1 MIQFEAIFKV
11 LDTLYICLVKI
22 SDGGQAL
29 AGCYACFPYIEKI
42 GVKNMRSKRIFI
54 SLICI
59 VLSVTLF
66 FSLFNLLSIHK
77 SLSINNYVVYH
88 SRADIPTQYKWNMSD
103 IYATDKDI
111 ESDLNAAEEQLT
123 ICINMLRTV
132 EPENI
137 CEVLDTYYFIEMIAT
152 KLNNFLQLH
161 KLVGEEDAIIQK
173 RNIEILY
180 QKTTSIYRFISSIII
195 SFSDDDIKI
204 LSENNPKYNKMIAYI
219 RNHKEEFRG
228 NSYLEGVI
236 SQVEN
241 NYYELTDNIE
251 FPNFRYSDGTKIEL
265 NYSSFI
271 SSMQNKSR
279 NLREDVY
286 NKYYKS
292 YQSSYTEL
300 ADNLINYTYFCDIY
314 SQTKGFNSTL
324 EYCLWKTDV
333 NQSVY
338 HSSLRAVQDNIDL
351 LNEYNLIKMDL
362 LQIDSLEMY
371 DVYVSPYKGSNKYI
385 PYEDAKNIIL
395 EALRPLGD
403 EYISIVKMMFEERWI
418 DVYSTR
424 DKEQDSLQVDFYN
437 VHPYILINYQG
448 NESDIYTLIHEIGH
462 AVQSYFLSHRYEYWE
477 FGVPEFLVEIP
488 SSLNEVLLSE
498 YFMRNS
504 LSNEEKIQRS
514 FDYIEKMRINV
525 FRQAQISEFEYELYN
540 NDLLNNQNINDIY
553 YKINQKYYKA
563 TDESDHLISYEW
575 CRLSSLYSN
584 FYDYQYITSFGAA
597 MQIYDSALYKLG
609 CLVVGK
615 YDAPLTVMQQYGIDF
630 ESINMYA
637 PVFDKMKKLISIIK
651 E

>member
-204 LSENNPKYNKMIAYI
+204 LSENNPKYNKMIAFI

-338 HSSLRAVQDNIDL
+338 HSSLRAVQVNIDL

-504 LSNEEKIQRS
+504 LSNE
-514 FDYIEKMRINV
+514 
-525 FRQAQISEFEYELYN
+525 
-540 NDLLNNQNINDIY
+540 
-553 YKINQKYYKA
+553 
-563 TDESDHLISYEW
+563 
-575 CRLSSLYSN
+575 
-584 FYDYQYITSFGAA
+584 
-597 MQIYDSALYKLG
+597 
-609 CLVVGK
+609 
-615 YDAPLTVMQQYGIDF
+615 
-630 ESINMYA
+630 
-637 PVFDKMKKLISIIK
+637 
-651 E
+651 